1 MKLKDVVQI
10 ESGKNSSRVKDADK
24 NIETYTY
31 EDMVDD
37 MGKYAAYKETI
48 KSETVKHKDDD
59 NDSVMI
65 SSGDVVFSFVSSTAG
80 IVSEVNQGKTL
91 NQNFAKLI
99 FDVEQID
106 PRYLCY
112 CLNKSLDVQKQ
123 IAGFMEGITLRR
135 IKPSHLK
142 EIKLPIVDFTNQKN
156 IGHSYFALL
165 KRTYLQEEHMKQEEM
180 YVLSLLEE
188 QLSTNKLK
196 KGK

>member
-1 MKLKDVVQI
+1 MKLKDVIQI
-10 ESGKNSSRVKDADK
+10 ESGKNSSRVKDSDK
-24 NIETYTY
+24 NLETYTY

-37 MGKYAAYKETI
+37 MGKYAAYQETI
-48 KSETVKHKDDD
+48 KDDTIVNKDSD
-59 NDSVMI
+59 NENVMV

-99 FDVEQID
+99 FDDKQID

-112 CLNKSLDVQKQ
+112 CLNKSLDVQQQ

-142 EIKLPIVDFTNQKN
+142 EIKLPIVDLTNQKN

-165 KRTYLQEEHMKQEEM
+165 KRKYLQEEHMKQEEM

-188 QLSTNKLK
+188 QLSTDKLK